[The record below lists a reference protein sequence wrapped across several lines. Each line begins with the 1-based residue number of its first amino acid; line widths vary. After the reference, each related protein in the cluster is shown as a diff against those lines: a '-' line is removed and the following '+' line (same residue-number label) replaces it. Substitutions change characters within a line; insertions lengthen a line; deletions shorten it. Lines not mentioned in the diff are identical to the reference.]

1 MNPVRSEVKEYIRAD
16 VAVIYDGRIHGPAMY
31 DASKETD
38 TTVIRVMNQPLV
50 PLLRKLKTDT
60 TVIRVMNQPLVPLLR
75 KLKFHGTR

>member
-1 MNPVRSEVKEYIRAD
+1 MNPARSEVKEYIRAD
-16 VAVIYDGRIHGPAMY
+16 VAVIYDGRIHGPAIY

-38 TTVIRVMNQPLV
+38 TTVIRVM
-50 PLLRKLKTDT
+50 TDT